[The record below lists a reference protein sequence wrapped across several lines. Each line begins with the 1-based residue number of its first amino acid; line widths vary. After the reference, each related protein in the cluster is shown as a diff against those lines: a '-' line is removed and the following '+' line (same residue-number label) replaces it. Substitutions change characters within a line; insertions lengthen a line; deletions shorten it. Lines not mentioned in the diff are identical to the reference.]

1 MATGLAALPVD
12 ETAAQGSAMSSIEAV
27 RVYGR
32 TQNNTYGLGDTISI
46 TIEFSKPVTLSYTT
60 ERPQLTLAL
69 EMGDRALRLPL
80 DYCRRPPGYG
90 FACDSGELL
99 DWLEFEHTVGP
110 EDYAPD
116 GIRIGADAL
125 QSNGT
130 QVLDLDGNAV
140 NLSLAGHAITSSNH
154 RVDGSLDHP
163 PRLQSVGTS
172 IPDQEGVF
180 RNGEIINLGASF
192 DEPVVARRGP
202 GGENPSLAFRIGSE
216 TRVAQWSLP
225 DNVDEYR
232 SRRLRFRYEVQPL
245 DFGRSMR
252 LIAINANGWTIRDE
266 AGQDAELTP
275 LYDGIPG
282 GVNGGD
288 DGDDGGMVEAVGTLP
303 PLELVAGGPSA
314 TVDLAPAFRGHDFY
328 YLAHSTRPS
337 VAHIKLEGSVLTVTP
352 LKEGV
357 ATVNVT
363 GRTERTN
370 ALRETEFTDVL
381 QQFAV
386 TVSTSLAE
394 VRMVETSLAALG
406 RSLLAS
412 VTTSIEAR
420 FAAAPERMSIAGL
433 PISTAGAAVTDSPLH
448 GARTRSAA
456 HAGADT
462 TRQTGNDLLRGSHM
476 ALALTAAQAEAG
488 RRQAP
493 QWTVWGGGDLQTFAG
508 ELEAGADYNGDLK
521 TAHVGV
527 DLSGARWLA
536 GVAVSRSVGEAN
548 YRTSGAIRRNGQLAT
563 TLTSAQPYLRWRPR
577 EGREIWMILG
587 RGVGMLSGQQR
598 GEDQGHVADLAMWLG
613 VIGARE
619 TVMSGGR
626 ADIVVRGD
634 VGVVGLETA
643 DGDSA
648 IHGRQVTVQ
657 RSRLGVEIS
666 HALRWDSG
674 ATLTPFGAVGMRHDG
689 GDGQT
694 GNGMELEAGV
704 RLADPWTGL
713 GLEARGRVLALHTTG
728 QYREQGVSVT
738 ALWTP
743 GGTVDRGLSVSLAP
757 RWGAPTG
764 GTESLWREQVFGQ
777 NHPGALAP
785 DAGGFDGRIGYGFR
799 LTAGST
805 VTPFSEIGVAGPDYR
820 RLRVGVRVTGT
831 ERARWAAI
839 ELTGGRVRTGWRPA
853 EHRIGA
859 FGRLRF

>member
-1 MATGLAALPVD
+1 
-12 ETAAQGSAMSSIEAV
+12 MSDVENMWVA
-27 RVYGR
+27 GR
-32 TQNNTYGLGDTISI
+32 SQNNTYGLGDTISVSI
-46 TIEFSKPVTLSYTT
+46 SFSNPVTLSYTT
-60 ERPQLTLAL
+60 ERPQLTLAM
-69 EMGDRALRLPL
+69 EMGDRTLQLPL
-80 DYCRRPPGYG
+80 HHCRRPTSYV

-99 DWLEFEHTVGP
+99 DWLTFEHTVEP
-110 EDYAPD
+110 EDDDPD

-140 NLSLAGHAITSSNH
+140 DLSLAGHEITSSNH

-163 PRLQSVGTS
+163 PLLYSVGFS
-172 IPDQEGVF
+172 SPPEQGDVF
-180 RNGEIINLGASF
+180 RNGETIILDLRF
-192 DEPVVARRGP
+192 DERVIGRRLP
-202 GGENPSLAFRIGSE
+202 GGEDPSLTIRIASA
-216 TRVAQWSLP
+216 TRVAHWSRP
-225 DNVDEYR
+225 ANENEHH
-232 SRRLRFRYEVQPL
+232 SRYGQFGEFSYEVQPL
-245 DFGRSMR
+245 DFGRSIEF
-252 LIAINANGWTIRDE
+252 IAFNANGWTIQDE
-266 AGQDAELTP
+266 RGNDAVSSLP
-275 LYDGIPG
+275 RGRSLGLYGVDGG
-282 GVNGGD
+282 EG
-288 DGDDGGMVEAVGTLP
+288 GGMVEAVGTLP
-303 PLELVAGGPSA
+303 PLELVEGGAPV
-314 TVDLAPAFRGHDFY
+314 TVDVAPAFRGHDFFY
-328 YLAHSTRPS
+328 SAHSSHPN
-337 VAHIKLEGSVLTVTP
+337 VAEIQLAGSVLTVTP
-352 LKEGV
+352 LKVGV
-357 ATVNVT
+357 ATVKVI
-363 GRTERTN
+363 GRAERED
-370 ALRETEFTDVL
+370 AA

-386 TVSTSLAE
+386 TVSTNQAE

-420 FAAAPERMSIAGL
+420 FAAAPESMSIAGL
-433 PISTAGAAVTDSPLH
+433 PLAMGGTAATRAAGNGGMQGLPATRTKSPRAAVL
-448 GARTRSAA
+448 
-456 HAGADT
+456 AGADT
-462 TRQTGNDLLRGSHM
+462 IRQTGDDLLRGSHM
-476 ALALTAAQAEAG
+476 ALALTTAQAESG

-493 QWTVWGGGDLQTFAG
+493 QWTVWGSGDLQTFAG
-508 ELEAGADYNGDLK
+508 ELEAGADYNGDLR
-521 TAHVGV
+521 TGHVGV
-527 DLSGARWLA
+527 DLSGASWLA
-536 GVAVSRSVGEAN
+536 GVAVSHSVGEAN
-548 YRTSGAIRRNGQLAT
+548 YRTSGAVRRNGQLAT
-563 TLTSAQPYLRWRPR
+563 TLTSAQPYLRWRPA

-587 RGVGMLSGQQR
+587 RGVGTLTGRQR
-598 GEDQGHVADLAMWLG
+598 GEDQGYGTDLSMWLG

-704 RLADPWTGL
+704 RLADPWTGI